1 VFPAGSAWAIS
12 SRMIGSIE
20 SRLPQRSVFAIDLLV
35 VLWTAAWLVLGIAVG
50 TFVERLSAV
59 GDGLQNTGR
68 AIGRAGDAIDQLSDV
83 PLVGGGFATVAQE
96 IQGMGRETVRNGR
109 SIEDDVDSLALLIGA
124 GLALG
129 PTLPILA
136 LWVPPRVSRERERHA
151 LRKSLKSGDRVALAY
166 LANRAVATR
175 LFRELRKASD
185 DPVADLEAGRYEALA
200 ALELEHLSLGSLRRR
215 PAPEEPGSAV
225 P

>member
-1 VFPAGSAWAIS
+1 VFPAGGAWAIS

-96 IQGMGRETVRNGR
+96 IQGMGRDTVQNGR

>member
-1 VFPAGSAWAIS
+1 
-12 SRMIGSIE
+12 M
-20 SRLPQRSVFAIDLLV
+20 AIDLLV

-50 TFVERLSAV
+50 TFVERLGAV
-59 GDGLQNTGR
+59 GDGMENTGR
-68 AIGRAGDAIDQLSDV
+68 AIGRAGDAVDQLSDV
-83 PLVGGGFATVAQE
+83 PLVGEGFGTIAQE
-96 IQGMGRETVRNGR
+96 IQEIGRETIQNGR
-109 SIEDDVDSLALLIGA
+109 SVEDDVDTLALLIGA

-151 LRKSLKSGDRVALAY
+151 LRKSLKSDDRIALAY

-185 DPVADLEAGRYEALA
+185 DPVADLAAGRYEALA
-200 ALELEHLSLGSLRRR
+200 ALELDHLSLGSLRRR
-215 PAPEEPGSAV
+215 PAAPPEEPGSSV

>member
-1 VFPAGSAWAIS
+1 
-12 SRMIGSIE
+12 MIGSIE
-20 SRLPQRSVFAIDLLV
+20 SRLPQRSIVAIDLLV

-50 TFVERLSAV
+50 TFVERLGAV
-59 GDGLQNTGR
+59 GDGMENTGR

-83 PLVGGGFATVAQE
+83 PLVGEGFATIAEE
-96 IQGMGRETVRNGR
+96 IQGIGRETIQNGR
-109 SIEDDVDSLALLIGA
+109 SVEDDVDSLALLIGA

-151 LRKSLKSGDRVALAY
+151 LRKSLKSDDRIALAY

-185 DPVADLEAGRYEALA
+185 DPVADLAAGRYEALA
-200 ALELEHLSLGSLRRR
+200 ALELDHLSLGSLRRR
-215 PAPEEPGSAV
+215 PAAQPEESGSAA

>member
-1 VFPAGSAWAIS
+1 
-12 SRMIGSIE
+12 MIGSIE
-20 SRLPQRSVFAIDLLV
+20 SRLPQRSIVAIDLLV

-50 TFVERLSAV
+50 TFVERLGAV
-59 GDGLQNTGR
+59 GDGMENTGR

-83 PLVGGGFATVAQE
+83 PLVGEGFATIAQE
-96 IQGMGRETVRNGR
+96 IHGIGRETIQNGR
-109 SIEDDVDSLALLIGA
+109 SVEDDVDSLALLIGA

-151 LRKSLKSGDRVALAY
+151 LRKSLKSDDRIALAY

-185 DPVADLEAGRYEALA
+185 DPVADLAAGRYEALA
-200 ALELEHLSLGSLRRR
+200 ALELDHLSLGSLRRR
-215 PAPEEPGSAV
+215 PAAQPEESGSAA

>member
-1 VFPAGSAWAIS
+1 
-12 SRMIGSIE
+12 MIGSIE

-35 VLWTAAWLVLGIAVG
+35 ILWTAAWLVLGIAVG
-50 TFVERLSAV
+50 TFIERLSAV

-96 IQGMGRETVRNGR
+96 IQEMGRDTVQNGR

-136 LWVPPRVSRERERHA
+136 LWVPPRVSRERERHV
-151 LRKSLKSGDRVALAY
+151 LRKSLESGDRVALAY

>member
-1 VFPAGSAWAIS
+1 
-12 SRMIGSIE
+12 MIGSIE

-35 VLWTAAWLVLGIAVG
+35 ILWTAAWLVLGIAVG
-50 TFVERLSAV
+50 TFIERLSAV

-96 IQGMGRETVRNGR
+96 IQGMGRDTVQNGR

-151 LRKSLKSGDRVALAY
+151 LRKSIKSGDRVALAY

>member
-1 VFPAGSAWAIS
+1 
-12 SRMIGSIE
+12 MIGSVE
-20 SRLPQRSVFAIDLLV
+20 SRLPQRSIVAIDLLV
-35 VLWTAAWLVLGIAVG
+35 ILWTAAWLVLGIAVG
-50 TFVERLSAV
+50 TFVERLGAV
-59 GDGLQNTGR
+59 GDGMANTGR

-83 PLVGGGFATVAQE
+83 PLVGEGFGTIAQE
-96 IQGMGRETVRNGR
+96 IQEIGRETIQNGR
-109 SIEDDVDSLALLIGA
+109 SVEDDVDSLALLIGA

-151 LRKSLKSGDRVALAY
+151 LRKSLKSDDRIALAY

-185 DPVADLEAGRYEALA
+185 DPVADLAAGRYEALA
-200 ALELEHLSLGSLRRR
+200 ALELDHLSLGSLRRR
-215 PAPEEPGSAV
+215 PAPPPEEPGSSV

>member
-1 VFPAGSAWAIS
+1 
-12 SRMIGSIE
+12 MIGSIE
-20 SRLPQRSVFAIDLLV
+20 SRLPQRSVVAIDLLV

-50 TFVERLSAV
+50 TFVGRLGAV

-83 PLVGGGFATVAQE
+83 PLVGGGFATIAQE
-96 IQGMGRETVRNGR
+96 IKGMGRETVQNGR
-109 SIEDDVDSLALLIGA
+109 SVEDDVDSVALLIGA
-124 GLALG
+124 GLAFG

-151 LRKSLKSGDRVALAY
+151 LRKSLKSGDGVALAY

-175 LFRELRKASD
+175 LFRELRKASE
-185 DPVADLEAGRYEALA
+185 DPMADLVAGRYEALA
-200 ALELEHLSLGSLRRR
+200 TLELEHLSLGSIRRR
-215 PAPEEPGSAV
+215 PAPAEEPGSA

>member
-1 VFPAGSAWAIS
+1 
-12 SRMIGSIE
+12 MIGSVQ
-20 SRLPQRSVFAIDLLV
+20 SRLRQRSIVAIDLLV

-50 TFVERLSAV
+50 TFVTRLGAV
-59 GDGLQNTGR
+59 GDGMENTGR

-96 IQGMGRETVRNGR
+96 IRGLGHETVQNGR
-109 SIEDDVDSLALLIGA
+109 SVGDDVDSLALLIGA

-151 LRKSLKSGDRVALAY
+151 LRKSLKSGDRVAMAY

-185 DPVADLEAGRYEALA
+185 DPVADLAAGRYEALA

-215 PAPEEPGSAV
+215 PAPAEEPGST

>member
-1 VFPAGSAWAIS
+1 
-12 SRMIGSIE
+12 MIGSIE
-20 SRLPQRSVFAIDLLV
+20 SRLPQRSVLAIDLLV

-96 IQGMGRETVRNGR
+96 IQEMGRDTVQNGR

-200 ALELEHLSLGSLRRR
+200 ALELEHLSLGSLRQR
-215 PAPEEPGSAV
+215 PAPEEPGSAA

>member
-1 VFPAGSAWAIS
+1 
-12 SRMIGSIE
+12 MIGSIE
-20 SRLPQRSVFAIDLLV
+20 SRLPQRSVVAIDLLV

-50 TFVERLSAV
+50 TFVERLGAV

-96 IQGMGRETVRNGR
+96 IRGMGRETVQNGR
-109 SIEDDVDSLALLIGA
+109 SIEDDIDSLAVLIGA

-151 LRKSLKSGDRVALAY
+151 LRKSLKSGDRVAMAY

-185 DPVADLEAGRYEALA
+185 DPVADLAAGRYEALA
-200 ALELEHLSLGSLRRR
+200 ALELEHLSLCSLRRR
-215 PAPEEPGSAV
+215 PAPAEEPGST

>member
-1 VFPAGSAWAIS
+1 
-12 SRMIGSIE
+12 MIGSVE
-20 SRLPQRSVFAIDLLV
+20 SRLPQRSIVAIDLLV
-35 VLWTAAWLVLGIAVG
+35 VLWTVAWIVLGIAVG
-50 TFVERLSAV
+50 TFVERLGAV
-59 GDGLQNTGR
+59 GDGLEDTGH

-83 PLVGGGFATVAQE
+83 PLIGEGFSTIAQE
-96 IQGMGRETVRNGR
+96 IQGLGRETVENGR
-109 SIEDDVDSLALLIGA
+109 SVEDDVDSLALLIGA

-151 LRKSLKSGDRVALAY
+151 LRKSLKSDDRVALAY

-185 DPVADLEAGRYEALA
+185 DPVADLAAGRYEALA

-215 PAPEEPGSAV
+215 PVAAPEEPGSAA

>member
-1 VFPAGSAWAIS
+1 
-12 SRMIGSIE
+12 MIGSIE

-35 VLWTAAWLVLGIAVG
+35 ILWTAAWLVLGIAVG
-50 TFVERLSAV
+50 TFIERLSAV

-96 IQGMGRETVRNGR
+96 IQGMGRDTVQNGR

>member
-1 VFPAGSAWAIS
+1 
-12 SRMIGSIE
+12 MIGSIE

-50 TFVERLSAV
+50 TFVGRLGAV

-83 PLVGGGFATVAQE
+83 PLFGGGFATVADE
-96 IQGMGRETVRNGR
+96 IHGMGQETVQNGL

-151 LRKSLKSGDRVALAY
+151 LRKSLKRDDGVALAY
-166 LANRAVATR
+166 LANRAVSTR
-175 LFRELRKASD
+175 LFRELQKATA
-185 DPVADLEAGRYEALA
+185 DPVADLAADRYEALA
-200 ALELEHLSLGSLRRR
+200 ALELEHLSLGSIRRR
-215 PAPEEPGSAV
+215 SAPADEPGSAV

>member
-1 VFPAGSAWAIS
+1 
-12 SRMIGSIE
+12 MIGSIE
-20 SRLPQRSVFAIDLLV
+20 SRLPQRSIIAIDLLV
-35 VLWTAAWLVLGIAVG
+35 VLWTAAWIVLGIAVG
-50 TFVERLSAV
+50 TFVERLGAV
-59 GDGLQNTGR
+59 GDGLENTGR
-68 AIGRAGDAIDQLSDV
+68 AIGKAGDAIDQLADV

-96 IQGMGRETVRNGR
+96 IHGIGRDTVENGR
-109 SIEDDVDSLALLIGA
+109 SVQDDVDSLAVLIGA
-124 GLALG
+124 GLTLG

-151 LRKSLKSGDRVALAY
+151 LRKSLKSSDQVALAY

-175 LFRELRKASD
+175 LFRELQKASD
-185 DPVADLEAGRYEALA
+185 DPVADLAAGRYEALA

-215 PAPEEPGSAV
+215 PAPAEDPGSGA

>member
-1 VFPAGSAWAIS
+1 
-12 SRMIGSIE
+12 MIGSIE
-20 SRLPQRSVFAIDLLV
+20 SRLPQRSIVAIDLLV

-50 TFVERLSAV
+50 TFVGRLGAV
-59 GDGLQNTGR
+59 GEGMEDTGR
-68 AIGRAGDAIDQLSDV
+68 AIGRVGDAVGQLSDV
-83 PLVGGGFATVAQE
+83 PLVGEGFDAVAQE
-96 IQGMGRETVRNGR
+96 IQEIGRETARNGR
-109 SIEDDVDSLALLIGA
+109 SVEEDVDTLAVLIGA

-151 LRKSLKSGDRVALAY
+151 IRKSLKSDDRIALAY

-185 DPVADLEAGRYEALA
+185 DPVADLAAGRYEALA
-200 ALELEHLSLGSLRRR
+200 ALELDRLSLGSIHRRATRTREQGSIR
-215 PAPEEPGSAV
+215 P
-225 P
+225 

>member
-1 VFPAGSAWAIS
+1 
-12 SRMIGSIE
+12 MIGSIE
-20 SRLPQRSVFAIDLLV
+20 SKLPQRSIVALDLLV
-35 VLWTAAWLVLGIAVG
+35 VLWTAAWIVLGIAVG
-50 TFVERLSAV
+50 TFVERLGAV
-59 GDGLQNTGR
+59 GDGMENTGR
-68 AIGRAGDAIDQLSDV
+68 AIGRAGDAIDQLADV

-96 IQGMGRETVRNGR
+96 IHAIGRDTVQDGR
-109 SIEDDVDSLALLIGA
+109 SVQDDVDSLALLIGA

-185 DPVADLEAGRYEALA
+185 DPVADLAAGRYEALA

-215 PAPEEPGSAV
+215 SAPAEEPGSDA

>member
-1 VFPAGSAWAIS
+1 
-12 SRMIGSIE
+12 MIGSIE
-20 SRLPQRSVFAIDLLV
+20 SRLTQRSVLAIDLLV

-96 IQGMGRETVRNGR
+96 IQEMGRDTVQNGR

>member
-1 VFPAGSAWAIS
+1 
-12 SRMIGSIE
+12 MIGSVE
-20 SRLPQRSVFAIDLLV
+20 SRLPQRSIMAIDLLV
-35 VLWTAAWLVLGIAVG
+35 VLWTAAWIVLGVAVG
-50 TFVERLSAV
+50 TFVERLGAV
-59 GDGLQNTGR
+59 GEGLEDAGQ
-68 AIGRAGDAIDQLSDV
+68 AIGRAGDAVDRLSDV
-83 PLVGGGFATVAQE
+83 PLVGEGFSTVAEE
-96 IQGMGRETVRNGR
+96 IRGIGRETAQNGR
-109 SIEDDVDSLALLIGA
+109 SVEGDVDSLAVLIGA

-151 LRKSLKSGDRVALAY
+151 LRKSLKREDGVALAY